1 MNRANFIKFFQISI
15 DFFSFGISIFLSSF
29 FLLEISGGDY
39 RYFPLEQ
46 LSSFILIHCI
56 MGSCCV
62 IWFWIRL
69 RHYTYR
75 KPFWFELKEIFRTL
89 LIIFVIELAIVAFS
103 RLYVSRYFWSVTWLL
118 VFTLVPFGRVLTK
131 NLLIKLG
138 WYLKETIIIGNGK
151 NAKEVFDALN
161 NEPYLGFNI
170 KLFINTEEYKSE
182 FIEGV
187 PVMRHNPE
195 LLTKLVSPEFT
206 QFILAIDEENKVKQD
221 FWLRY
226 LIRKGC
232 RSISVIPDFRGI
244 PLYGTDM
251 SFLFSH
257 EMVLFRVNN
266 NLAKRSSRFIKRV
279 FDILGA
285 SFLILFLFPLC
296 IPLYF
301 LIKKDGGKLIYE
313 HSRIGQNKKE
323 FKCLKFRT
331 MVNNSDEVLE
341 RILATDESARLEWEK
356 DFKLKDDPRITPI
369 GRWLRAR
376 SLDELPQLWNV
387 LKGEMSL
394 VGPRPI
400 VKEELPYYQED
411 VDYYLMAKPG
421 MTGLWQVS
429 GRNNVSYDTRV
440 YFDTWYA
447 KNWSLWNDI
456 VILFKTLKVVW
467 KKAGAY

>member
-1 MNRANFIKFFQISI
+1 MNRANFIKFFQISV
-15 DFFSFGISIFLSSF
+15 DFVSFWISIFLASF
-29 FLLEISGGDY
+29 VLLKFSRADGQ
-39 RYFPLEQ
+39 YFPIEQ
-46 LSSFILIHCI
+46 LSSFIFIHSL
-56 MGSCCV
+56 MGGCCV

-103 RLYVSRYFWSVTWLL
+103 RLYVSRYFWSITWFF
-118 VFTLVPFGRVLTK
+118 VFTLVPLGRVLIK

-195 LLTKLVSPEFT
+195 LLIKLVSPEFT

-285 SFLILFLFPLC
+285 SFLLIFLFPLC

-301 LIKKDGGKLIYE
+301 FIKKDGGKLIYE

-341 RILATDESARLEWEK
+341 RILATDENARLEWEK

-400 VKEELPYYQED
+400 VKEELPYYQDD

-456 VILFKTLKVVW
+456 VILFKTFKVVW
-467 KKAGAY
+467 KKIGAY

>member
-195 LLTKLVSPEFT
+195 LLIKLVSPEFT

-456 VILFKTLKVVW
+456 VILLKTAKVVC
-467 KKAGAY
+467 KKTGAY

>member
-1 MNRANFIKFFQISI
+1 MNRANFIKFFQLSV
-15 DFFSFGISIFLSSF
+15 DFFSFLISIFLSSL
-29 FLLEISGGDY
+29 FLLEISAENEQ
-39 RYFPLEQ
+39 YFPVEQ
-46 LSSFILIHCI
+46 LSSFILIHSL

-103 RLYVSRYFWSVTWLL
+103 RLYVSRYFWSITWLL
-118 VFTLVPFGRVLTK
+118 VFTLVPLGRVLIK
-131 NLLIKLG
+131 NLFIKLG

-161 NEPYLGFNI
+161 NEPYLGFDI
-170 KLFINTEEYKSE
+170 RLFITTEEYKSE
-182 FIEGV
+182 FINGV

-195 LLTKLVSPEFT
+195 LLIKLVSPETT
-206 QFILAIDEENKVKQD
+206 QFILAVDEENKVKQD

-266 NLAKRSSRFIKRV
+266 NLAKRSSRFIKRL

-285 SFLILFLFPLC
+285 SFLLIFLFPLC
-296 IPLYF
+296 VPLYF
-301 LIKKDGGKLIYE
+301 LIKKDGGKLIYG

-331 MVNNSDEVLE
+331 MVNNADEVLE
-341 RILATDESARLEWEK
+341 RVLATDEDARLEWEK
-356 DFKLKDDPRITPI
+356 DFKLKNDPRITPI

-394 VGPRPI
+394 VCTSPNSKRG
-400 VKEELPYYQED
+400 VTL
-411 VDYYLMAKPG
+411 L
-421 MTGLWQVS
+421 S
-429 GRNNVSYDTRV
+429 G
-440 YFDTWYA
+440 
-447 KNWSLWNDI
+447 
-456 VILFKTLKVVW
+456 
-467 KKAGAY
+467 

>member
-1 MNRANFIKFFQISI
+1 MNRANFLKFFQISI

>member
-195 LLTKLVSPEFT
+195 LLIKLVSPEFT

-447 KNWSLWNDI
+447 KTSN
-456 VILFKTLKVVW
+456 LKMIH
-467 KKAGAY
+467 ALHQ

>member
-29 FLLEISGGDY
+29 FLLEISGGDD
-39 RYFPLEQ
+39 RYFPVEQ
-46 LSSFILIHCI
+46 LSSFILIHCL
-56 MGSCCV
+56 MGGCCV

-89 LIIFVIELAIVAFS
+89 LIILVIELAIVAFS

-118 VFTLVPFGRVLTK
+118 VFTLVPLGRILIK

-161 NEPYLGFNI
+161 NEPYLGFDI
-170 KLFINTEEYKSE
+170 KLFITTEEYKSE
-182 FIEGV
+182 FIEDV

-195 LLTKLVSPEFT
+195 LLIKLVSPEFT
-206 QFILAIDEENKVKQD
+206 QFILAVDEENKVKQD

-285 SFLILFLFPLC
+285 SFLLIFLFPLC

-301 LIKKDGGKLIYE
+301 LIKKDGGKLIYG

-331 MVNNSDEVLE
+331 MVNNADEVLE
-341 RILATDESARLEWEK
+341 RVLATDEDARLEWEK
-356 DFKLKDDPRITPI
+356 DFKLKNDPRITPI

-400 VKEELPYYQED
+400 VKEELLYYQDD

-456 VILFKTLKVVW
+456 VILFKTFKVVW
-467 KKAGAY
+467 TKTGAY

>member
-1 MNRANFIKFFQISI
+1 MNKTNFIKFLQISV
-15 DFFSFGISIFLSSF
+15 DFFSFFISIFLAF
-29 FLLEISGGDY
+29 ILLIGY
-39 RYFPLEQ
+39 RGAGEKYFPLDEF
-46 LSSFILIHCI
+46 SSFIFIHCTI
-56 MGSCCV
+56 GFCCV

-69 RHYTYR
+69 RHYSYR
-75 KPFWFELKEIFRTL
+75 KTFWLELKEIFRTL
-89 LIIFVIELAIVAFS
+89 LIFFVIELAIIAFS
-103 RLYVSRYFWSVTWLL
+103 RLYVSRYFWSITWLCI
-118 VFTLVPFGRVLTK
+118 FILVPLGRILIK
-131 NLLIKLG
+131 YLLIKNG
-138 WYLKETIIIGNGK
+138 YYLKETIIIGNGK

-161 NEPYLGFNI
+161 NELYLGFDI
-170 KLFINTEEYKSE
+170 KLFVATEENGSTS
-182 FIEGV
+182 IEGV
-187 PVMRHNPE
+187 PVVRHNPE
-195 LLTKLVSPEFT
+195 LLIKLVSREFT
-206 QFILAIDEENKVKQD
+206 QFILAVDEENREKQD

-257 EMVLFRVNN
+257 EMMLFRVNN
-266 NLAKRSSRFIKRV
+266 NLAKRSSRLIKRL
-279 FDILGA
+279 FDIFG
-285 SFLILFLFPLC
+285 SFFLLFLLCPFC

-301 LIKKDGGKLIYE
+301 LIKKDSGKFIYE
-313 HSRIGQNKKE
+313 HSRIGQHKKE

-331 MVNNSDEVLE
+331 MVNNSDKVLE
-341 RILATDESARLEWEK
+341 KILETDENARLEWEK
-356 DFKLKDDPRITPI
+356 DFKLKNDPRITPV
-369 GRWLRAR
+369 GRWLRER
-376 SLDELPQLWNV
+376 SLDELSQLWNV

-400 VKEELPYYQED
+400 VKEELPYYQDD

-440 YFDTWYA
+440 YFDSWYV

-456 VILFKTLKVVW
+456 VILLKTVNVVLN
-467 KKAGAY
+467 KTGAY

>member
-187 PVMRHNPE
+187 PVMRDNPE
-195 LLTKLVSPEFT
+195 LLIKLVSPEFT

>member
-1 MNRANFIKFFQISI
+1 M
-15 DFFSFGISIFLSSF
+15 
-29 FLLEISGGDY
+29 GG
-39 RYFPLEQ
+39 
-46 LSSFILIHCI
+46 
-56 MGSCCV
+56 CCV

-103 RLYVSRYFWSVTWLL
+103 RLYVSRYFWSITWLF
-118 VFTLVPFGRVLTK
+118 VFTLVPLGRVLIK

-195 LLTKLVSPEFT
+195 LLIKLVSPEFT

-285 SFLILFLFPLC
+285 SFLLIFYFHYVSHCIFLLR
-296 IPLYF
+296 
-301 LIKKDGGKLIYE
+301 K
-313 HSRIGQNKKE
+313 
-323 FKCLKFRT
+323 
-331 MVNNSDEVLE
+331 MVEN
-341 RILATDESARLEWEK
+341 
-356 DFKLKDDPRITPI
+356 
-369 GRWLRAR
+369 
-376 SLDELPQLWNV
+376 
-387 LKGEMSL
+387 
-394 VGPRPI
+394 
-400 VKEELPYYQED
+400 
-411 VDYYLMAKPG
+411 
-421 MTGLWQVS
+421 
-429 GRNNVSYDTRV
+429 
-440 YFDTWYA
+440 
-447 KNWSLWNDI
+447 
-456 VILFKTLKVVW
+456 
-467 KKAGAY
+467 

>member
-1 MNRANFIKFFQISI
+1 M
-15 DFFSFGISIFLSSF
+15 
-29 FLLEISGGDY
+29 
-39 RYFPLEQ
+39 
-46 LSSFILIHCI
+46 
-56 MGSCCV
+56 
-62 IWFWIRL
+62 
-69 RHYTYR
+69 
-75 KPFWFELKEIFRTL
+75 
-89 LIIFVIELAIVAFS
+89 
-103 RLYVSRYFWSVTWLL
+103 
-118 VFTLVPFGRVLTK
+118 PFGRVLTK

-187 PVMRHNPE
+187 PVMRDNPE
-195 LLTKLVSPEFT
+195 LLIKLVSPEFT

-467 KKAGAY
+467 KKTGAY

>member
-1 MNRANFIKFFQISI
+1 MNRTNFIKFFQISV
-15 DFFSFGISIFLSSF
+15 DFFSFWISIFLASFVLLKFSS
-29 FLLEISGGDY
+29 EDGQ
-39 RYFPLEQ
+39 YFPIEQ
-46 LSSFILIHCI
+46 LSSFIFIHSLMGGCCI
-56 MGSCCV
+56 L
-62 IWFWIRL
+62 WFWIRL

-103 RLYVSRYFWSVTWLL
+103 RLYVSRYFWSITWLL
-118 VFTLVPFGRVLTK
+118 VFTLVPLGRVLIK
-131 NLLIKLG
+131 SLLIKLG

-195 LLTKLVSPEFT
+195 LLIKLVSPEFT

-285 SFLILFLFPLC
+285 SFLLIFLFPLC

-341 RILATDESARLEWEK
+341 RILATDENARLEWEK

-400 VKEELPYYQED
+400 VKEELPYYQDD

-456 VILFKTLKVVW
+456 VILFKTFKVVW
-467 KKAGAY
+467 KKIGAY

>member
-1 MNRANFIKFFQISI
+1 MNRANFIKFFQISV
-15 DFFSFGISIFLSSF
+15 DFVSFWISIFLASF
-29 FLLEISGGDY
+29 VLLKFSRANGQ
-39 RYFPLEQ
+39 YFPIEQ
-46 LSSFILIHCI
+46 LSSFIFIHSL
-56 MGSCCV
+56 MGGCCV

-103 RLYVSRYFWSVTWLL
+103 RLYVSRYFWSITWLF
-118 VFTLVPFGRVLTK
+118 VFTLVPLGRVLIK

-195 LLTKLVSPEFT
+195 LLIKLVSPEFT

-285 SFLILFLFPLC
+285 SFLLIFLFPLC
-296 IPLYF
+296 IP
-301 LIKKDGGKLIYE
+301 
-313 HSRIGQNKKE
+313 
-323 FKCLKFRT
+323 
-331 MVNNSDEVLE
+331 
-341 RILATDESARLEWEK
+341 
-356 DFKLKDDPRITPI
+356 
-369 GRWLRAR
+369 
-376 SLDELPQLWNV
+376 
-387 LKGEMSL
+387 
-394 VGPRPI
+394 
-400 VKEELPYYQED
+400 
-411 VDYYLMAKPG
+411 
-421 MTGLWQVS
+421 
-429 GRNNVSYDTRV
+429 
-440 YFDTWYA
+440 
-447 KNWSLWNDI
+447 
-456 VILFKTLKVVW
+456 
-467 KKAGAY
+467 